1 MVEFDRHLFGPI
13 KKSDRVY
20 FLCDRLGRDV
30 LNADDPAT
38 RVSMTIGLVGV
49 ALSLILGIMIGG
61 ISGFFGGFIDLGI
74 QRMIEICSPFLRF
87 RCGLV

>member
-20 FLCDRLGRDV
+20 FFGADRLGRDV
-30 LNADDPAT
+30 LSRTIHAT

-74 QRMIEICSPFLRF
+74 QRIIEILQSIPSIPL
-87 RCGLV
+87 